1 MIVVHRLAHDD
12 EPIYLNPDLIQW
24 IEETPDTVITLTS
37 GVKVVVSDSP
47 DELVGR
53 VRAYRVGML
62 AEALNGRGPRS
73 ITRAEI

>member
-1 MIVVHRLAHDD
+1 MIIVHRLAHDD

-37 GVKVVVSDSP
+37 GHKVVVSDSP

-62 AEALNGRGPRS
+62 ADALNAGPR
-73 ITRAEI
+73 RRLHEV